1 MSKIASYGEI
11 NLPIR
16 VGIVGTGFA
25 AKVRAQN
32 LEAEVRTQLVAVAG
46 RNPERTAEFAQ
57 SFNILAVAD
66 WQTLVNMSE
75 IDLVIVATINGNH
88 SAIVR
93 AAIAA
98 GKHTIVEY
106 PLAIDFRVAAE
117 IVELAATKKVLLHIE
132 HIELLGGLHQ
142 TMREWLSSLGEVYY
156 ARYSTIVCQ
165 RPVPEKW
172 TFNRSEFGFP
182 LMAALSRLHRF
193 TDLFGSIESID
204 CQNQYWGGVGDYYKT
219 CLCTAQFRFKNSSA
233 IGEVVY
239 GKGEGLWQNSRKFEV
254 HGENGALVFD
264 GDEGVLIQD
273 GTSTSLDLG
282 ARKGLFAKDL
292 ELVLDHLLD
301 GKPNYVTPAASLAT
315 LRVADAARISAETR
329 RTVVIDK
336 MYG

>member
-1 MSKIASYGEI
+1 MSKVASYGEI

-25 AKVRAQN
+25 AKVRAQSIST
-32 LEAEVRTQLVAVAG
+32 ESRTQLIAVAG
-46 RNPERTAEFAQ
+46 RNPERTREFAQ
-57 SFNILAVAD
+57 SFDILPVDD
-66 WQTLVNMSE
+66 WQQLIQMPD
-75 IDLVIVATINGNH
+75 IDLVLVATINGNH
-88 SAIVR
+88 GAIVK

-106 PLAIDFRVAAE
+106 PLAIDFAQAAE
-117 IVELAATKKVLLHIE
+117 IVKLAAAKKVLLHIE

-142 TMREWLSSLGEVYY
+142 TMKEWLDRLGEVHY

-165 RPVPEKW
+165 RPIPEKW
-172 TFNRSEFGFP
+172 TFNRTEFGFP
-182 LMAALSRLHRF
+182 LIAALSRLHRF
-193 TDLFGSIESID
+193 TDLFGAIESIN

-219 CLCTAQFRFKNSSA
+219 CLCTAQLRFKNTNA

-254 HGENGALVFD
+254 HGANGALIFD
-264 GDEGVLIQD
+264 GDEGVFIQD
-273 GTSTSLDLG
+273 GISTPLDLG
-282 ARKGLFAKDL
+282 ARKGLFARDL
-292 ELVLDHLLD
+292 ELVLDHLID

-329 RTVVIDK
+329 RMVVIDSI
-336 MYG
+336 

>member
-1 MSKIASYGEI
+1 MSKVTSYGEI

-25 AKVRAQN
+25 AKVRAQSIST
-32 LEAEVRTQLVAVAG
+32 EIRTQLVAVAG
-46 RNPERTAEFAQ
+46 RNRERTREFAQ
-57 SFNILAVAD
+57 SFDILPIDD
-66 WQTLVNMSE
+66 WQTLVQMPD
-75 IDLVIVATINGNH
+75 IDLVVVATINGNH
-88 SAIVR
+88 GEIVR

-106 PLAIDFRVAAE
+106 PLAIDLSVATE
-117 IVELAATKKVLLHIE
+117 IVKLAATKKVLLHVE

-142 TMREWLSSLGEVYY
+142 TMREWLDRLGEVHY

-165 RPVPEKW
+165 RPIPEKW
-172 TFNRSEFGFP
+172 TFNRTEFGFP
-182 LMAALSRLHRF
+182 LVAALSRLHRF
-193 TDLFGSIESID
+193 IDLFGSLESVN

-219 CLCTAQFRFKNSSA
+219 CLCTAQLRFKNTNA

-254 HGENGALVFD
+254 HGANGAMIFD
-264 GDEGVLIQD
+264 GDEGVFIQD
-273 GTSTSLDLG
+273 GTSTPLDLG

-292 ELVLDHLLD
+292 QLVLDHLID

-315 LRVADAARISAETR
+315 LRAADAARISAETR
-329 RTVVIDK
+329 RMVTIDSF
-336 MYG
+336 

>member
-1 MSKIASYGEI
+1 MCKITSYGEI

-25 AKVRAQN
+25 AKVRAQS
-32 LEAEVRTQLVAVAG
+32 LAIESRTQLVAFAG
-46 RNPERTAEFAQ
+46 RNLERTAEFAQ
-57 SFNILAVAD
+57 SFDVLAVAD
-66 WQTLVNMSE
+66 WQTLVQMPD
-75 IDLVIVATINGNH
+75 IDLVIVATINAHH

-93 AAIAA
+93 AAIEA

-106 PLAIDFRVAAE
+106 PLALDLRAATE
-117 IVELAATKKVLLHIE
+117 IVQLAAAKKVLLHVE

-142 TMREWLSSLGEVYY
+142 TMREWLDRLGEVHY

-165 RPVPEKW
+165 RPVSEKW
-172 TFNRSEFGFP
+172 TFHRSEFGFP

-193 TDLFGSIESID
+193 TDLFGSIESVN
-204 CQNQYWGGVGDYYKT
+204 CNNQYWGGVGDYYKT
-219 CLCTAQFRFKNSSA
+219 CLCTAQLRFKNTNA

-254 HGENGALVFD
+254 HGDKGALIFD
-264 GDEGVLIQD
+264 GDEGVFIQD
-273 GTSTSLDLG
+273 GTSTLLDLG

-292 ELVLDHLLD
+292 EIVLDCLID

-329 RTVVIDK
+329 RTVTIDSL
-336 MYG
+336 

>member
-11 NLPIR
+11 NLPLR

-25 AKVRAQN
+25 AKIRAHSFA
-32 LEAEVRTQLVAVAG
+32 AESRTHLVAVSG

-57 SFNILAVAD
+57 GLDIVAVAD
-66 WQTLVNMSE
+66 WQTLVQMPE
-75 IDLVIVATINGNH
+75 IDLVLVATINSNH
-88 SAIVR
+88 GAIVR

-106 PLAIDFRVAAE
+106 PLAIDLHEATE
-117 IVELAATKKVLLHIE
+117 IVALAAAKQVLLHVE

-142 TMREWLSSLGEVYY
+142 TMREWLDRLGEVHY

-165 RPVPEKW
+165 RPIPKKW

-193 TDLFGSIESID
+193 TDLFGAVESINCD
-204 CQNQYWGGVGDYYKT
+204 NRDWGGVGDYYKT
-219 CLCTAQFRFKNSSA
+219 CLCTAQLRFKHTNA

-254 HGENGALVFD
+254 HGAQGALIFD
-264 GDEGVLIQD
+264 GDEGVFIQD
-273 GTSTSLDLG
+273 GTSTPLDLG
-282 ARKGLFAKDL
+282 ARKGLFARDL
-292 ELVLDHLLD
+292 EFVLDHLID

-315 LRVADAARISAETR
+315 LRVADAARISAQTR
-329 RTVVIDK
+329 RTVTIDS
-336 MYG
+336 